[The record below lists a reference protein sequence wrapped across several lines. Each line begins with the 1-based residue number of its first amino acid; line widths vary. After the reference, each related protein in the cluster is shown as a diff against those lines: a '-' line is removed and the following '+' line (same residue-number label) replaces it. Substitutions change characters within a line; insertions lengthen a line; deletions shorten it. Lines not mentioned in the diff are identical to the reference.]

1 MALMHKPKV
10 LLLDELF
17 EGIYLASSAVIEM
30 LLGQLS
36 SDGATILLTS
46 HILSIVQKIATRVVI
61 LHQGRVESDFNPS
74 TADEGVEEVYFSIV
88 GNHSR
93 RCRIGSD
100 PSPSVLVEETDV
112 EGTEQLFLRAF
123 QQLPVLH
130 PFYYGRG
137 FGKQDTE
144 SSILEYAL
152 LSNCPPCASAC
163 YFFVDTQHRLP
174 PERVAT
180 WPLTRTQRLLLSSVS
195 FALNPLFIVL
205 FFGYLFWMG
214 LAAGLFFVLL
224 ALIVHGTVY
233 AVGRL
238 PFELRTPAGLNISRT
253 PLKVGGIAQEMWREL
268 QGTLDFWT
276 ALLIAVSGTLYRL
289 FGRAPEPEAFP
300 MLSLFVGIAM
310 STIGQRMLR
319 LDEGQALLRYRLLP
333 IAGWKLLVTQDMTFL
348 IPLAV
353 MVSLLSLRTGI
364 AFGLVAIAVGRYPS
378 LRQRAN
384 QRRWRFVGGDPRF
397 GVAQVLLGGLAGLGA
412 ARMGLWVL
420 AVAFAL
426 YVVSIFWGE
435 QLWKCS
441 LTA

>member
-1 MALMHKPKV
+1 LARILALVVMLKKLMLKELSSFSSVRFNNFLFCILFIMSARGGGPKV
-10 LLLDELF
+10 AFWSTLLFQIVL
-17 EGIYLASSAVIEM
+17 LAP
-30 LLGQLS
+30 LLV
-36 SDGATILLTS
+36 T
-46 HILSIVQKIATRVVI
+46 
-61 LHQGRVESDFNPS
+61 
-74 TADEGVEEVYFSIV
+74 FS
-88 GNHSR
+88 
-93 RCRIGSD
+93 
-100 PSPSVLVEETDV
+100 
-112 EGTEQLFLRAF
+112 
-123 QQLPVLH
+123 
-130 PFYYGRG
+130 
-137 FGKQDTE
+137 
-144 SSILEYAL
+144 
-152 LSNCPPCASAC
+152 
-163 YFFVDTQHRLP
+163 VDTQHRLP

-180 WPLTRTQRLLLSSVS
+180 WPLTGTRRLLLSSVS

-224 ALIVHGTVY
+224 ALIVHTTVY
-233 AVGRL
+233 AVSRL
-238 PFELRTPAGLNISRT
+238 SFKLRMPAGLNISRT

-276 ALLIAVSGTLYRL
+276 ALLIAVIGTFYRL

-300 MLSLFVGIAM
+300 ILSLFVGIAM
-310 STIGQRMLR
+310 STIAQRMLC
-319 LDEGQALLRYRLLP
+319 LDEGRALLRYRLLP

-353 MVSLLSLRTGI
+353 MVSLLSLRTGV

-397 GVAQVLLGGLAGLGA
+397 GVAQVLLGGLAGIGA
-412 ARMGLWVL
+412 ARTGLWVL

-426 YVVSIFWGE
+426 YVVSVFWGE
-435 QLWKCS
+435 LLWKSS

>member
-1 MALMHKPKV
+1 
-10 LLLDELF
+10 
-17 EGIYLASSAVIEM
+17 LA
-30 LLGQLS
+30 Q
-36 SDGATILLTS
+36 IL
-46 HILSIVQKIATRVVI
+46 
-61 LHQGRVESDFNPS
+61 
-74 TADEGVEEVYFSIV
+74 
-88 GNHSR
+88 
-93 RCRIGSD
+93 
-100 PSPSVLVEETDV
+100 
-112 EGTEQLFLRAF
+112 
-123 QQLPVLH
+123 
-130 PFYYGRG
+130 
-137 FGKQDTE
+137 
-144 SSILEYAL
+144 AL
-152 LSNCPPCASAC
+152 LSLLKKLMLKELGSVSSVRTNNFLFCILLILSASGGTLRVKFWST
-163 YFFVDTQHRLP
+163 FFFQIVLLAPLLVTFSVDTQHRLP

-180 WPLTRTQRLLLSSVS
+180 WPLTGRERLLLSSVS
-195 FALNPLFIVL
+195 FALNPLFVVL

-224 ALIVHGTVY
+224 AFIVHVTVY

-238 PFELRTPAGLNISRT
+238 PFELRTPASLSISRT
-253 PLKVGGIAQEMWREL
+253 PLKLGGIAQETWRGL

-276 ALLIAVSGTLYRL
+276 ALLIAVSGTFYRL
-289 FGRAPEPEAFP
+289 FGRAPEPEAFS

-319 LDEGQALLRYRLLP
+319 LDEGRALLRYRLLP

-397 GVAQVLLGGLAGLGA
+397 GVAQVLLGGLAGIGA
-412 ARMGLWVL
+412 ARIGLWVL

-435 QLWKCS
+435 QLWKCP
-441 LTA
+441 

>member
-1 MALMHKPKV
+1 MAQLLALLFLLKKLMLK
-10 LLLDELF
+10 ELGSF
-17 EGIYLASSAVIEM
+17 SSV
-30 LLGQLS
+30 
-36 SDGATILLTS
+36 
-46 HILSIVQKIATRVVI
+46 R
-61 LHQGRVESDFNPS
+61 FNNFL
-74 TADEGVEEVYFSIV
+74 FSILFIMSA
-88 GNHSR
+88 GFESGAPKAAFWSTLLFQ
-93 RCRIGSD
+93 IFLLA
-100 PSPSVLVEETDV
+100 PLLVT
-112 EGTEQLFLRAF
+112 F
-123 QQLPVLH
+123 
-130 PFYYGRG
+130 
-137 FGKQDTE
+137 
-144 SSILEYAL
+144 S
-152 LSNCPPCASAC
+152 
-163 YFFVDTQHRLP
+163 VDTQHRLP

-180 WPLTRTQRLLLSSVS
+180 WPLTRIQGLLLSSVS
-195 FALNPLFIVL
+195 FALNPLFILL
-205 FFGYLFWMG
+205 FFAYLFWMG

-253 PLKVGGIAQEMWREL
+253 PLKLGGIAQETWREM

-289 FGRAPEPEAFP
+289 FGQAPEPEAFP
-300 MLSLFVGIAM
+300 VLSLFVGIAM
-310 STIGQRMLR
+310 STIGQRMLC
-319 LDEGQALLRYRLLP
+319 LDEGRALLRYRLLP

-353 MVSLLSLRTGI
+353 MVSLLSLRTGV

-397 GVAQVLLGGLAGLGA
+397 GVAQVLLGGLAGIGA

-426 YVVSIFWGE
+426 YLVSIFWGE
-435 QLWKCS
+435 LLWRRS

>member
-1 MALMHKPKV
+1 
-10 LLLDELF
+10 
-17 EGIYLASSAVIEM
+17 
-30 LLGQLS
+30 
-36 SDGATILLTS
+36 
-46 HILSIVQKIATRVVI
+46 
-61 LHQGRVESDFNPS
+61 
-74 TADEGVEEVYFSIV
+74 
-88 GNHSR
+88 
-93 RCRIGSD
+93 
-100 PSPSVLVEETDV
+100 
-112 EGTEQLFLRAF
+112 
-123 QQLPVLH
+123 
-130 PFYYGRG
+130 
-137 FGKQDTE
+137 
-144 SSILEYAL
+144 
-152 LSNCPPCASAC
+152 
-163 YFFVDTQHRLP
+163 
-174 PERVAT
+174 
-180 WPLTRTQRLLLSSVS
+180 
-195 FALNPLFIVL
+195 VL

-397 GVAQVLLGGLAGLGA
+397 GVGQVLLGGFAGIGA
-412 ARMGLWVL
+412 ARTGLWVL
-420 AVAFAL
+420 AVAFAIYL
-426 YVVSIFWGE
+426 VSIFWG
-435 QLWKCS
+435 QMLWKRS
-441 LTA
+441 LAA